1 MSEKHKREDTPNV
14 VDLAEFRRQ
23 RIQGRP
29 TLFYISESADWLE
42 LLESYRLFDIRHAT
56 SVSELAHLFDSSY
69 PDVVFVES
77 WLSWGTPVE
86 LIRHL
91 AETYEVPIILSFR
104 EGSDPESTRKQ
115 IKEAYAAGV
124 SDALQCPLHR
134 EELKET
140 LEVLLKLQT
149 QFSLYH

>member
-1 MSEKHKREDTPNV
+1 YVSENV
-14 VDLAEFRRQ
+14 
-23 RIQGRP
+23 
-29 TLFYISESADWLE
+29 DWLE
-42 LLESYRLFDIRHAT
+42 LLESYRLFDVRHAT
-56 SVSELAHLFDSSY
+56 SVSEMTTLLDSAY

-77 WLSWGTPVE
+77 WLTWQSPVA
-86 LIRHL
+86 LIRQL
-91 AETYEVPIILSFR
+91 AEMYEVPIILSFR

-149 QFSLYH
+149 RFSLYH

>member
-1 MSEKHKREDTPNV
+1 MSEKHKGANTPNV

-23 RIQGRP
+23 RAQGRP
-29 TLFYISESADWLE
+29 TLFYISEGVEWLD
-42 LLESYRLFDIRHAT
+42 LLESYRLFDVRHAS
-56 SVSELAHLFDSSY
+56 SVPEMTRLFDSAY

-77 WLSWGTPVE
+77 WLSWATPVA
-86 LIRHL
+86 LIRQL
-91 AETYEVPIILSFR
+91 AETFEVPIILSFR
-104 EGSDPESTRKQ
+104 EGADPESTRKQ